1 MFKKFVVPLSPFLI
15 IMRTKVLLL
24 CLLAATATIRA
35 AAPEGWADTITLPD
49 LEVSASRI
57 GTAINRQPSAVSAI
71 DSRLLN
77 ETQAVSPKDV
87 SLLIP
92 NVYMPDYGSAMTS
105 SIYIR
110 GLGSRINEPVM
121 GMVVDGVPILDKNL
135 YDHTMQDV
143 KRIEMLRG
151 PQGSLYGRNSPA
163 GVMEIRTLQP
173 LDLTSYAVR
182 GLVRYAT
189 ANSVQAQVSYYDLIS
204 NHTSQISNTFGWG
217 VAARYQR
224 TDGFHINDYSGQK
237 IDGGQQAG
245 GRIVL
250 DGRPS
255 DEWRVTGS
263 VYADW
268 VRQGAFP
275 YASVATGR
283 IDYNSPG
290 SYERLAILPSLRAEY
305 THAGWHLQLVAS
317 YQYISDDM
325 HMDNDY
331 TPADIFTLQQK
342 QRQHSGT
349 FDAMLRAPKPC
360 EWYDWTVGMSS
371 FGKANAMQ
379 APVVFMREG
388 IDELILGNANRGI
401 QTVFPEDSIEISDNT
416 LPIPSTF
423 NIVNAGVAVYHQSH
437 FQLGKWHINAG
448 VRIDYEHTRM
458 DYLSTA
464 DVNYRFTMIMSDFE
478 TVHTRIQGTRYA
490 NYIQVLP
497 RLAVSYEDSWG
508 TIYGYAAKGY
518 KAGGY
523 NPQIFSTITQNQVMT
538 DMAADMGLHLE
549 MADARFS
556 DVDITSYKPE
566 KDWTFEVGAHFT
578 PADGL
583 KIDVDAFHI
592 QCFDQQVTIFP
603 NGKTTGRMMANA
615 ARSRIWGAE
624 ATLHYRWQQGDWQGL
639 INASYG
645 FTDARFIHFND
656 GMGDYSGNIIPYAP
670 RHTAHALV
678 QAGYRVGR
686 KWLHAL
692 SLSAHTNIIG
702 PIYWNEQ
709 NDCKQASYALLA
721 ANLTLEWKYVQLELW
736 GRNLTGTHYNVF
748 YFRSM
753 GNDFLQRGKPR
764 ELGATIRFE
773 I

>member
-1 MFKKFVVPLSPFLI
+1 
-15 IMRTKVLLL
+15 MRAKVLFLTGV
-24 CLLAATATIRA
+24 LALSVLRIDA
-35 AAPEGWADTITLPD
+35 ASPEGWADTVALPD
-49 LEVSASRI
+49 IEVSASRI
-57 GTAINRQPSAVSAI
+57 ARPATQQQMQISVI

-77 ETQAVSPKDV
+77 ETQTVTPKDV
-87 SLLIP
+87 SRLIP

-121 GMVVDGVPILDKNL
+121 GMVVDGVPLMDKNM
-135 YDHTMQDV
+135 YDHALQDV

-163 GVMEIRTLQP
+163 GVMEIRTLLP
-173 LDLTSYAVR
+173 LDMPSYSVR
-182 GLVRYAT
+182 GLVSYAT
-189 ANSVQAQVSYYDLIS
+189 ANNVQAQVSYYGQREPSPD
-204 NHTSQISNTFGWG
+204 TKDFGWG
-217 VAARYQR
+217 FSAHYQR
-224 TDGFHINDYSGQK
+224 TDGFYTNDYTGLK

-255 DEWRVTGS
+255 EDWRVTGT

-268 VRQGAFP
+268 LRQGAFP
-275 YASVATGR
+275 YASVTTGR

-290 SYERLAILPSLRAEY
+290 SYERLAVLPSLRADY
-305 THAGWHLQLVAS
+305 THDDWHLQLVAS
-317 YQYISDDM
+317 YQFMRDDM

-331 TPADIFTLQQK
+331 TPADIFTLRQT

-349 FDAMLRAPKPC
+349 FDALLRAPRPC
-360 EWYDWTVGMSS
+360 TWYDWTVGISS
-371 FGKANAMQ
+371 FIKANAMQ

-401 QTVFPEDSIEISDNT
+401 QTVFPDDSICISNTT

-423 NIVNAGVAVYHQSH
+423 DILNGGVAAYHQSH
-437 FQLGKWHINAG
+437 FHFGNWHIHAG
-448 VRIDYEHTRM
+448 VRIDYEQARM
-458 DYLSTA
+458 EYLSTA

-478 TVHTRIQGTRYA
+478 TVHTRIQGTQKTHYLQ
-490 NYIQVLP
+490 ILP
-497 RLAVSYEDSWG
+497 RLALSYDATWG

-538 DMAADMGLHLE
+538 DMAADMGLHLD
-549 MADARFS
+549 MADPRFS
-556 DVDITSYKPE
+556 DVAITCYKPE
-566 KDWTFEVGAHFT
+566 KDWTYEIGAHFT
-578 PADGL
+578 PVEGL

-592 QCFDQQVTIFP
+592 QCYDQQVTVFP

-615 ARSRIWGAE
+615 ARSRVWGAE
-624 ATLHYRWQQGDWQGL
+624 AALHYRWRKGNWQGL
-639 INASYG
+639 LDASYG
-645 FTDARFIHFND
+645 FTDARFIDFND
-656 GMGDYSGNIIPYAP
+656 GMGDYSGHFIPYAP
-670 RHTAHALV
+670 KHTAHALM
-678 QAGYRVGR
+678 QAGYHVGR
-686 KWLHAL
+686 KWLHAF
-692 SLSAHTNIIG
+692 SFSAYTNIIG

-709 NDCKQASYALLA
+709 NDCQQTPYALLG
-721 ANLTLEWKYVQLELW
+721 ANLTLEWKYVRLDIW
-736 GRNLTGTHYNVF
+736 GRNLTNTSYDVF

>member
-1 MFKKFVVPLSPFLI
+1 
-15 IMRTKVLLL
+15 MRAKVLVF
-24 CLLAATATIRA
+24 CLLLVVSILRIEA
-35 AAPEGWADTITLPD
+35 AAPEGWTDSIALPD
-49 LEVSASRI
+49 LEISASRI
-57 GTAINRQPSAVSAI
+57 TGPATQQQMQLSVI

-77 ETQAVSPKDV
+77 ETQAVTPKDV
-87 SLLIP
+87 SYLIP

-121 GMVVDGVPILDKNL
+121 GMVLDGVPLMDKNL
-135 YDHTMQDV
+135 YDQAMQDV
-143 KRIEMLRG
+143 QRIELLRG
-151 PQGSLYGRNSPA
+151 PQGSMYGRNSPA
-163 GVMEIRTLQP
+163 GVMEIRTLRP
-173 LDLTSYAVR
+173 LDLTTYFVR
-182 GLVRYAT
+182 GLVNYAT
-189 ANSVQAQVSYYDLIS
+189 ANRIQAQASFYKPVET
-204 NHTSQISNTFGWG
+204 NFGWG
-217 VAARYQR
+217 IAARYQR
-224 TDGFHINDYSGQK
+224 TDGFYTNDYTGMK

-250 DGRPS
+250 DGMPS
-255 DEWRVTGS
+255 DEWRVTGT

-275 YASVATGR
+275 YASATTGR

-290 SYERLAILPSLRAEY
+290 SYERLAILPSLRADYKHED
-305 THAGWHLQLVAS
+305 WHLQLVTS
-317 YQYISDDM
+317 YQFLQDDM
-325 HMDNDY
+325 RMDNDY
-331 TPADIFTLQQK
+331 TPADIFILQQK

-349 FDAMLRAPKPC
+349 IDALLQAPMPC
-360 EWYDWTVGMSS
+360 AWYDWTIGLSS
-371 FGKANAMQ
+371 FMKANAMQ
-379 APVVFMREG
+379 APVTFMREG

-401 QTVFPEDSIEISDNT
+401 QTVFPDDSIEISNNI
-416 LPIPSTF
+416 LPITDDF
-423 NIVNAGVAVYHQSH
+423 ELLNVGIAVYHQSH
-437 FQLGKWHINAG
+437 FHFGNWHINAG

-458 DYLSTA
+458 NYLSTA

-478 TVHTRIQGTRYA
+478 TVHTRIQGTQAA

-497 RLAVSYEDSWG
+497 RLAVSYDASWG

-538 DMAADMGLHLE
+538 DMAADMGMHLD
-549 MADARFS
+549 MADPHFS
-556 DVDITSYKPE
+556 DVAITAYKPE
-566 KDWTFEVGAHFT
+566 KDWTFEIGAHFT
-578 PADGL
+578 PVEGL

-615 ARSRIWGAE
+615 ARSRVWGAE
-624 ATLHYRWQQGDWQGL
+624 MALHYRWQQGNWQGML
-639 INASYG
+639 DASYG
-645 FTDARFIHFND
+645 FTDARFIDFND
-656 GMGDYSGNIIPYAP
+656 GMGDHSGNFIPYAP
-670 RHTAHALV
+670 QHTAHVLA

-686 KWLHAL
+686 KWLQ
-692 SLSAHTNIIG
+692 SLSFSAHANMVG
-702 PIYWNEQ
+702 PVFWNEQ
-709 NDCKQASYALLA
+709 NDCQQAPYCLLGV
-721 ANLTLEWKYVQLELW
+721 NVTLEWKYAQLELW
-736 GRNLTGTHYNVF
+736 GRNLTDTQYNVF